1 MLLRQP
7 RVIKELLMFQKLKR
21 NLIVAATGIFVTA
34 SLTAGAFAASATAT
48 THVNMRAGAGNSYRV
63 VSVVAK
69 GQTVTTN
76 GKSGNWTKVTAG
88 GKTGYVHSK
97 YLTSGSA
104 STGTT
109 TSTSTTTNTASTTVY
124 ATSAVN
130 VRSGPSTSYK
140 VITSMSKGQIAT
152 KTGVSGN
159 WAKISVNGKTGYVS
173 SKYLTTSK
181 PSTSQPT
188 TSQPSNSGNKKLV
201 GNFKLTFY
209 AGDSTTASGRT
220 PRVNHTIAADTSVL
234 PMYTKVYIEG
244 WGTYTVEDR
253 GGAIKGKRID
263 IFVAN
268 NSIARKNG
276 VKYANVYIVK

>member
-1 MLLRQP
+1 MT
-7 RVIKELLMFQKLKR
+7 M
-21 NLIVAATGIFVTA
+21 
-34 SLTAGAFAASATAT
+34 
-48 THVNMRAGAGNSYRV
+48 
-63 VSVVAK
+63 
-69 GQTVTTN
+69 
-76 GKSGNWTKVTAG
+76 TKF
-88 GKTGYVHSK
+88 S
-97 YLTSGSA
+97 
-104 STGTT
+104 
-109 TSTSTTTNTASTTVY
+109 
-124 ATSAVN
+124 
-130 VRSGPSTSYK
+130 R
-140 VITSMSKGQIAT
+140 I
-152 KTGVSGN
+152 
-159 WAKISVNGKTGYVS
+159 
-173 SKYLTTSK
+173 
-181 PSTSQPT
+181 
-188 TSQPSNSGNKKLV
+188 NKQLV

>member
-1 MLLRQP
+1 
-7 RVIKELLMFQKLKR
+7 MFQKLKR
-21 NLIVAATGIFVTA
+21 NLIVAATGVIVTA

-48 THVNMRAGAGNSYRV
+48 THVNMRAGAGNSYKV

-69 GQTVTTN
+69 GQTVTTT
-76 GKSGNWTKVTAG
+76 GKSGNWVKVTAG
-88 GKTGYVHSK
+88 GKTGYVHNK
-97 YLTSGSA
+97 YLTTGSTSTAASTTSTASSA
-104 STGTT
+104 ST
-109 TSTSTTTNTASTTVY
+109 TSTASTTVY
-124 ATSAVN
+124 AVSAVN

-181 PSTSQPT
+181 PSTSQT
-188 TSQPSNSGNKKLV
+188 TTTQPSTSSSNKQLV

-268 NSIARKNG
+268 NSIAKKNG

>member
-1 MLLRQP
+1 
-7 RVIKELLMFQKLKR
+7 MFQKLKR

-76 GKSGNWTKVTAG
+76 GKSGNWTKVTA
-88 GKTGYVHSK
+88 
-97 YLTSGSA
+97 
-104 STGTT
+104 
-109 TSTSTTTNTASTTVY
+109 
-124 ATSAVN
+124 
-130 VRSGPSTSYK
+130 
-140 VITSMSKGQIAT
+140 
-152 KTGVSGN
+152 
-159 WAKISVNGKTGYVS
+159 NGKTGYVYN
-173 SKYLTTSK
+173 KYLTSGGSTTTNASKK
-181 PSTSQPT
+181 PSASTSST
-188 TSQPSNSGNKKLV
+188 GSKTYMGNY
-201 GNFKLTFY
+201 KLTFY

-220 PRVNHTIAADTSVL
+220 PRVNHTIAADTSIL
-234 PMYTKVYIEG
+234 PMYSKVYIEG

-268 NSIARKNG
+268 NKIANQYG
-276 VKYANVYIVK
+276 VKYADVYLVK

>member
-1 MLLRQP
+1 
-7 RVIKELLMFQKLKR
+7 MFQKLKR
-21 NLIVAATGIFVTA
+21 NLIVAATGIIVTA

-48 THVNMRAGAGNSYRV
+48 TDVNMRSGAGNRYKV
-63 VSVVAK
+63 VSVVGK
-69 GQTVTTN
+69 GQTVTTA
-76 GKSGNWTKVTAG
+76 GKTGSWTKVTAG

-97 YLTSGSA
+97 YLTSGTVSTTAASSA
-104 STGTT
+104 ST
-109 TSTSTTTNTASTTVY
+109 TSTASTTVY
-124 ATSAVN
+124 AVSAVN

-140 VITSMSKGQIAT
+140 VVTSISKGQVAT

-173 SKYLTTSK
+173 SKYLTTTK
-181 PSTSQPT
+181 PSTSQTTTTQPT
-188 TSQPSNSGNKKLV
+188 TSNSNKQLV

-268 NSIARKNG
+268 NSIAKKNG

>member
-1 MLLRQP
+1 
-7 RVIKELLMFQKLKR
+7 MFQKLKR
-21 NLIVAATGIFVTA
+21 NLIVAATGIIVTA

-48 THVNMRAGAGNSYRV
+48 TDVNMRSGAGNRYKV
-63 VSVVAK
+63 VSVVGK
-69 GQTVTTN
+69 GQTVTTA
-76 GKSGNWTKVTAG
+76 GKTGSWTKVTAG

-97 YLTSGSA
+97 YLTSGAVSTTAASSASSA
-104 STGTT
+104 ST
-109 TSTSTTTNTASTTVY
+109 TSTASTTVY
-124 ATSAVN
+124 AVSAVN

-140 VITSMSKGQIAT
+140 VVTSMSKGQVAT

-173 SKYLTTSK
+173 SKYLTTTK
-181 PSTSQPT
+181 PSTSQTTTTQPT
-188 TSQPSNSGNKKLV
+188 TSSSNKQLV

-268 NSIARKNG
+268 NSIAKKNG